1 MKIAIAQINTTI
13 GDFAGNSAKIIT
25 GIRQGERAGVDVVL
39 FPELAIC
46 GYPPRDM
53 LEKSSFIEGNLRAI
67 EAVAKETRDT
77 AALVGFVSRNES
89 KDGRGLFN
97 SAGFLHDGSIKFV
110 QHKTLL
116 PQYDVFDEGR
126 HFEPAKDHRVYE
138 FKGRRLGVTLCED
151 LWSKHSFRGRRL
163 YRVDPAQLLK
173 EAGAELILNI
183 SASPFTV
190 GKQRI
195 RYDLFSAE
203 ARSAGLPVF
212 YCNMVGGNDE
222 LVFDGRSFVLNA
234 KGRTVCEARA
244 FEEDFIVVDSD
255 AMENPGEIVD
265 LPEEEEIWRALVLG
279 LSDYMKKCGF
289 ARAVVGLSGGIDS
302 AVVAA
307 IACDAVGPD
316 KVLGVM
322 MPSPYT
328 EERSLRD
335 AEKLARNLGIST
347 WHVPISEIYETYR
360 RALGYSSKD
369 AGEVSLA
376 EENIQSRIRGNILMA
391 ISNREGAIVLST
403 GNKSELSVGYC
414 TLYGDMAGG
423 FALISDIPKKLVY
436 RLAQYANRGGE
447 KIPKAIILRPPS
459 AELKPHQA
467 DTDSLPPYDV
477 LDPIMRYYIEDHI
490 SAEEIVARGFDKD
503 TALRIIRM
511 IDANEYK
518 RRQAPP
524 GIKITM
530 KAFGIGRRFPIA
542 RKS

>member
-1 MKIAIAQINTTI
+1 MKIAIAQINTTV

-39 FPELAIC
+39 FPELAIS

-53 LEKSSFIEGNLRAI
+53 LEKPSFIEGNLRAI
-67 EAVAKETRDT
+67 EAVAKETRGT
-77 AALVGFVSRNES
+77 AALVGFASRNES

-97 SAGFLHDGSIKFV
+97 SAGFLHDGSVKFV

-126 HFEPAKDHRVYE
+126 HFEPAKEHEVYE
-138 FKGRRLGVTLCED
+138 FKGRRIGITLCED

-163 YRVDPAQLLK
+163 YRVDPAHLLK
-173 EAGAELILNI
+173 EAGAELIFNI

-203 ARSAGLPVF
+203 AKSVGLPVF

-222 LVFDGRSFVLNA
+222 LVFDGRSFVLDA
-234 KGRTVCEARA
+234 EGRTVCEAQA

-255 AMENPGEIVD
+255 AMGKPSDIVD

-322 MPSPYT
+322 LPSPYT

-335 AEKLARNLGIST
+335 AERLARNLGIST
-347 WHVPISEIYETYR
+347 WHVPINEIYETYR

-391 ISNREGAIVLST
+391 ISNREGSIVLST

-423 FALISDIPKKLVY
+423 FALISDIPKKIVY

-447 KIPKAIILRPPS
+447 RIPKAIILRPPS
-459 AELKPHQA
+459 AELKPNQA

-477 LDPIMRYYIEDHI
+477 LDPIMRHYIEDRM

-530 KAFGIGRRFPIA
+530 KAFGMGRRFPIA